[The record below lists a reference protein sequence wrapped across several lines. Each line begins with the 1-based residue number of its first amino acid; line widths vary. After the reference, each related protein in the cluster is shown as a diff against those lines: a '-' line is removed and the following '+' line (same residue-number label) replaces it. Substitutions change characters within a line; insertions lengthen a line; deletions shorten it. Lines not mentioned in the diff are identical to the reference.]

1 MWLLLQEIPGTWCAQ
16 CLGVARAPWQ
26 SWLASCLVGSLFS
39 STSAKTVEEDAE
51 KNLRKTY
58 FVDLKW
64 RKETMP
70 QQKHVE
76 FMCDYVDPCSALPLG
91 FCCFAGFFH
100 LKRCSL
106 HEVGHP
112 GCQMMQSCG
121 GKSHC
126 SPSFSWCLGGEVV
139 KISQGDWEVQKLTN
153 HWCGI
158 NHGRIGCRWQSW
170 ILLFP
175 VLSRSLSLTHISGLV
190 YANSL
195 IPWEPWPHRIRDS
208 RHQNNRIY
216 GARVACRAF
225 KGSTVNTN

>member
-1 MWLLLQEIPGTWCAQ
+1 MPKKTWEKKILSTWNGEKKQ
-16 CLGVARAPWQ
+16 CHNKNIL
-26 SWLASCLVGSLFS
+26 
-39 STSAKTVEEDAE
+39 
-51 KNLRKTY
+51 NLRVT
-58 FVDLKW
+58 
-64 RKETMP
+64 
-70 QQKHVE
+70 HG
-76 FMCDYVDPCSALPLG
+76 CYVDPCSALPLG
-91 FCCFAGFFH
+91 FCCTSGFFH

-175 VLSRSLSLTHISGLV
+175 AVLSLSLSL
-190 YANSL
+190 SL
-195 IPWEPWPHRIRDS
+195 IFWVSLCMNTVR
-208 RHQNNRIY
+208 
-216 GARVACRAF
+216 
-225 KGSTVNTN
+225 STNITQIVWFHESHGHIG